1 MLELATLRY
10 VLSTKG
16 SQKYPSKHSKKDY
29 SSHDMHTLN
38 LCTIKWYSIINHS
51 GHQGQRNWVNQVGPH
66 NVVRFSCI
74 TYLFFLFFSAP
85 SGYFGHVKTKLHG
98 RELSHFRQHCDLKVP
113 SLMISNDKMTSDMWT
128 ESQASYRLVYELIL
142 PFLLPIILLGKK

>member
-1 MLELATLRY
+1 MIPLIIQDQFYTIQNLQRSPIPQTSNWSETFFCSFLKQTGSSQTKLMQTL
-10 VLSTKG
+10 LI
-16 SQKYPSKHSKKDY
+16 SK
-29 SSHDMHTLN
+29 
-38 LCTIKWYSIINHS
+38 
-51 GHQGQRNWVNQVGPH
+51 
-66 NVVRFSCI
+66 